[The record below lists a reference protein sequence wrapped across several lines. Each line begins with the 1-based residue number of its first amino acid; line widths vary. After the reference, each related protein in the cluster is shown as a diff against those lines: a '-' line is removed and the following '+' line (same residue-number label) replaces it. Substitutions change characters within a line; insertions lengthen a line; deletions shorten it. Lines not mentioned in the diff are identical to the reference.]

1 MNERD
6 RCVDVARGLG
16 IALVVLGHNPL
27 VLHGPTGEPFRVIYS
42 FHMPLFFFLSGT
54 FFNARRPWWESALGR
69 ADALLK
75 PYAVTLLAFAFADLL
90 LGGQEF
96 WMHLLRMA
104 YATGEALQSG
114 WVPLWF
120 LPHLFVLS
128 LVGWCALRALGR
140 RTALVRWTW
149 TAALL
154 VAGVAS
160 IDLAWRREVSIFGAQ
175 IALPGL
181 PFSVD
186 LLPVTLSFF
195 LAGAWLRP
203 QVEGFRPRPALLVLA
218 LAAFVACHALLD
230 VTINLNTRKY
240 PVPWCTTLQAG
251 AGIYLT
257 LSLAHLLLHWPVL
270 ERPLALLG
278 RASLFV
284 LLFHGALQEA
294 VFHAFAGTDAVPRRV
309 VESGAL
315 LVALTGPL
323 AFWWLA
329 WRVPAMGRWWLPRP
343 RKPQG
348 VVVS

>member
-75 PYAVTLLAFAFADLL
+75 PYVVTLLAFAFADLL

-186 LLPVTLSFF
+186 LLPVTLSF
-195 LAGAWLRP
+195 RP
-203 QVEGFRPRPALLVLA
+203 DGWQVVW
-218 LAAFVACHALLD
+218 H
-230 VTINLNTRKY
+230 
-240 PVPWCTTLQAG
+240 
-251 AGIYLT
+251 
-257 LSLAHLLLHWPVL
+257 
-270 ERPLALLG
+270 
-278 RASLFV
+278 
-284 LLFHGALQEA
+284 EA
-294 VFHAFAGTDAVPRRV
+294 VPHTDVPTMTQAVADAFAVGIAEHPADWHMLQRLWLDDLAVDDPRR
-309 VESGAL
+309 AR
-315 LVALTGPL
+315 L
-323 AFWWLA
+323 A
-329 WRVPAMGRWWLPRP
+329 
-343 RKPQG
+343 
-348 VVVS
+348 